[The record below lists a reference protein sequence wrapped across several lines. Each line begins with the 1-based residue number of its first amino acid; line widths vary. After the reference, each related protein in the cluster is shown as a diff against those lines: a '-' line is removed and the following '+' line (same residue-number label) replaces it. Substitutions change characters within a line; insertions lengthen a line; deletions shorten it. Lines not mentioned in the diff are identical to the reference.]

1 MANSNMI
8 LIVTVTTAADSYDL
22 VAWETARDEIGV
34 SGTTDI
40 ATLRR
45 YVSSAS
51 IAISNECNRV
61 FVVESILDEMW
72 PQHDAGSCVVR
83 PGVEPIILSRYPV
96 VDASAVVVIENGIT
110 LTNGT
115 DYRVDP
121 KTGFLHRLGSSGY
134 PCRWQARAISA
145 AFAAGYSDIPADIQ
159 DVTIRMVRNRWNAK
173 DRDPSLVSENIPGVR
188 DARWWVATGN
198 EAGNMPPDVA
208 DVLRFYR
215 VPVVA

>member
-1 MANSNMI
+1 MSNPNLI
-8 LIVTVTTAADSYDL
+8 LISTVTTAADSQDL

-40 ATLRR
+40 ATLKR

-51 IAISNECNRV
+51 IALSNEANRV

-72 PQHDAGSCVVR
+72 PQRDAGSCLGLG
-83 PGVEPIILSRYPV
+83 GVAPIILSRFPV
-96 VDASAVVVIENGIT
+96 TSVPNVVVIENGTT
-110 LTNGT
+110 LVSGT

-121 KTGFLHRLGSSGY
+121 AKGFLHRLGSSGY
-134 PCRWQARAISA
+134 PCHWRPCAISA
-145 AFAAGYSDIPADIQ
+145 AFSAGYDPIPADLQ
-159 DVTIRMVRNRWNAK
+159 DITIRMVRNRWNAK

-198 EAGNMPPDVA
+198 EAGNLPPDVA
-208 DVLRFYR
+208 DVLQNYT
-215 VPVVA
+215 VPIIA